1 MKGIV
6 KWFSNPRG
14 YGFINVEGVEND
26 VFVHFKNIIMEGY
39 RTLKTGDTVTFDLE
53 ESDNGKPI
61 AMNVVSVKED

>member
-14 YGFINVEGVEND
+14 YGFINVEGGDND
-26 VFVHFKNIIMEGY
+26 VFVHFKNISMEGY
-39 RTLKTGDTVTFDLE
+39 RTLKAGDTVTFDLE